1 MSKTIDERVVE
12 MRFDNKQFESNVAT
26 SMSTLE
32 KLKRSLKF
40 DGASKGL
47 EDINSAAKRVNMDGL
62 GGAVESVKA
71 KFSALDVVA
80 VTALANITN
89 SAVNAGKRLVSSLTI
104 DQVTAGWSK
113 YEQKT
118 ASVQTI
124 MNATGKSI
132 EAVNGYL
139 DKLMW
144 FSDETS
150 YGFTDM
156 TQAIAQM
163 TAAGGDIEKLIPM
176 VEGIANATAF
186 AGKGAA
192 EFSRAIYNLNQSYS
206 MGYMQL
212 IDWKSV
218 EMAGASSKQLKQ
230 IFIDTAKALGTLNE
244 AGETANGTL
253 VTTATFAST
262 LQDKWATSE
271 VMEQAYGRFAKVTEA
286 AYEMVQDS
294 TNEID
299 NATVAYKVLS
309 GELGKTSDEYLSL
322 SDSQKALVGTFSDVE
337 IAAAKSAQEAKT
349 FSEAIDATKDA
360 VSSGWMNTVETIF
373 GNYAQ
378 AKKLWS
384 DVCEQLWDIFASG
397 GEHRNDILGTV
408 MTSSWDKIAD
418 AVKKAGVPV
427 EEFQTKVI
435 ETAREAGIPI
445 DDLIDDFGSL
455 ADVISAGKLP
465 SSIIVDTIKK
475 LAGTFTKTSEAVEVT
490 SDKLEHFQG
499 LVNKVIRGDFGNG
512 IDRINALTEA
522 GEDAAAIQTLV
533 NKVWEKTGGTWSDT
547 TITAED
553 LVEVIGDLSTE
564 ELESI
569 GYTEDQAKALKELA
583 EEAEKTGTPINELL
597 ENLTKPSG
605 RELVFNTIHN
615 ALASVSSVLGTFREA
630 WNEIFTDDRVTSGL
644 YNTIAAIE
652 NFSERV
658 LKYLDTNADK
668 LKNTFKGLIAIL
680 DIFTS
685 IIGGAFN
692 AAFEVLDEI
701 FGGAGNSILNVTS
714 NVGEAIVAFRDWLFE
729 NNLITRGF
737 DKLVSAAKVVIKTI
751 KAWIDTFKAIPAVQ
765 RLLEWIDGLFTSIDE
780 NGNKSAKSIE
790 AFVGKFD
797 GFSVVEGTLDKISS
811 AFSFIGNLVEDGII
825 ALGSWFEAFKETEG
839 VKQLVGAVTDL
850 VSALGKLFTGEINA
864 NEFASA
870 LGKSLGEL
878 LASLPKIA
886 IQLGKDFVAGF
897 QNGITDELGG
907 VITAVIEFCGHLI
920 SSFAEALGIHSPSTL
935 TYALGVFLVAGLVNG
950 IKDSYGEVFG
960 VFQPIVD
967 FITNIFSSLWDYLTD
982 ESGKIEWD
990 KIFAGGMAI
999 ESLVILK
1006 TFADS
1011 FEKIANALTSFSGI
1025 FTGVTKA
1032 LKSFSKVLDGV
1043 AWDFKAKAILKM
1055 AISIG
1060 ILVAAVYVLAQI
1072 PSEKIGMMWNAVGII
1087 VALAGVLIGLAWAMK
1102 QFSAASV
1109 EVNKEGASIKG
1120 IQSAVLQIGLAL
1132 LLTAAAVKIIAD
1144 MDPEK
1149 AKRGFQG
1156 LAGMAVGMVAFLAAI
1171 GGISRYSKDVS
1182 GIGKMMVK
1190 LSLAMILMVAVCKLI
1205 GMLSADEIGK
1215 GILFTTAFSIFI
1227 MAITAVSQFA
1237 NENVSKVGGMA
1248 LKLSIAMALLV
1259 GVCKLAGMLSYE
1271 EMLKGAAFAGAF
1283 VLFVWALISVTK
1295 IGGDKQLAKVS
1306 GLVLS
1311 VSFSLLLMV
1320 GVCKLINQIP
1330 TKDLVKGAI
1339 VIAGFMLLLKMM
1351 VGFLTIGSE
1360 QTIAKVSAS
1369 VIAMSTA
1376 IAIMAGTAVIL
1387 GMIDTADL
1395 AKGVIAVG
1403 ILGTIM
1409 ALMVHSLKGAQNV
1422 KGSIIAMAATIAII
1436 AGSIVALSLIDDTES
1451 LIRATACIALV
1462 MGVYAT
1468 IIHGLKGL
1476 QKGKISTGPLIA
1488 LAGVT
1493 ALMAGIIY
1501 LLANNIK
1508 DPMAAVAAAGS
1519 LSVLMLAMSV
1529 VLKILNSMQV
1539 DLKNALIGILA
1550 LTAMIVPLFAFV
1562 AVLAVMSN
1570 VSSAMANVKA
1580 LVILAGAMTVLL
1592 YVLLPLGLIATT
1604 GIGAAIIGAGIL
1616 ALTAMIVP
1624 LFAFV
1629 GVLAVMSN
1637 VKNAMTN
1644 TVLLTAFMTVMTDL
1658 LIKISSVAPLAVIG
1672 VAAMDGLV
1680 LLMGAI
1686 GVMAVA
1692 IGALMDKFP
1701 AIQKFLDT
1709 GLPVLEQLAGS
1720 IGTMV
1725 GNFIGGI
1732 GEGLS
1737 DSLVKM
1743 GENISKFMGKLA
1755 EASDKASGI
1764 KGESFNGVKELMGVM
1779 LEIGGTTVGTTI
1791 ADIFTL
1797 GGTSMDKFEK
1807 DGVAFFNAMKA
1818 IGEAASNVNINEEN
1832 MNAVIGVA
1840 QKLAELQSS
1849 LQPIGGVITWFT
1861 GRDDLGTFGINAAVF
1876 VGSMKLA
1883 FMSLGDSKLNTEAM
1897 NSIITAATSLAELQ
1911 SHLESIGG
1919 VVTWFAG
1926 RDDLGTF
1933 GFNAAAF
1940 IYSMKIAFSSLDGV
1954 TFNVTAINT
1963 IVATAAALATLQSHL
1978 EPIGGVVTWF
1988 AGRDDLGTFGLNVA
2002 AFIGSMKL
2010 AFGTLDDVTF
2020 NVAAINVIVATAAAL
2035 ATLQSHLEP
2044 IGGVVTW
2051 FAGRDDLGTFGI
2063 NVAAFIGSMKLA
2075 FGTLDDVTFN
2085 VAAINVIIATAIAL
2099 ATLQSHLEPIGGVVT
2114 WFTGRDDLGRF
2125 GINVAAFIGSM
2136 KLAMETLGD
2145 TTFNVTA
2152 LESVIT
2158 AAAKLAELQSSLEP
2172 MGGVV
2177 KWFTGRDD
2185 LGKFG
2190 ENIGLFADAMGKLKQ
2205 GMGEDGITEATITSI
2220 TNTGTALIELQK
2232 ALPEEH
2238 WFDGKMNLSDFA
2250 KRIDDFA
2257 TAMGTFGS
2265 KASEIDSA
2273 AVSTVITTAYRIK
2286 TLIESLVDLD
2296 TSGLQTFTGIGTG
2309 GFGADGAAYEIAQAI
2324 AAFSKKV
2331 ADINTEAVSVAVW
2344 AAQRLKSLINS
2355 LTTLDTSGIEN
2366 FKPQSIGAA
2375 IKEYAN
2381 KVGSINTEVVSSS
2394 ITSANRLKN
2403 FIASLAGLD
2412 TSGIS
2417 NFKVDSIGTSLKS
2430 YGASVSGMNILAVSS
2445 SITAANKIKN
2455 FIGSLAGL
2463 NTSGVGSFKSAIDKL
2478 STVNISN
2485 LVKAFSGASPKLAS
2499 AGADM
2504 INGLIKGIQSKLP
2517 AVKSSITS
2525 LLSGVISVIRNAV
2538 SKFEDAGGAMITRM
2552 SGGMISKKST
2562 VTAAITSC
2570 LSTATTIIRNKYD
2583 SFYSAG
2589 SYLVGGFASG
2599 ISDNAYR
2606 AAAKA
2611 KAMAEAAEKAAREA
2625 LKINSPSKV
2634 FKEIGSGIPE
2644 GFAMGIGMLSGDV
2657 KQSVTDMASTAI
2669 KSTRSTMGTIL
2680 DALSEDMDAQP
2691 TIRPVVDLSDVQT
2704 GANAIHGMFSGMQT
2718 VGVRSNLNAITS
2730 TMNAKL
2736 QNGANDDIISAINKL
2751 NAGLESN
2758 RGDVYN
2764 FGDFTYDD
2772 GSNINEAVHTLVRAA
2787 KMGRRV

>member
-1 MSKTIDERVVE
+1 MSTTIDERVVE

-26 SMSTLE
+26 SMSTLD

-89 SAVNAGKRLVSSLTI
+89 SAVNAGKRMVAALTI
-104 DQVTAGWSK
+104 DPVKTGFK
-113 YEQKT
+113 EYETQIN
-118 ASVQTI
+118 AVQTI
-124 MNATGKSI
+124 LANTSSKGTTINDVTA
-132 EAVNGYL
+132 AL
-139 DKLMW
+139 DELNKYADL
-144 FSDETS
+144 TI
-150 YGFTDM
+150 YNFTEM
-156 TQAIAQM
+156 TRNIGTF
-163 TAAGGDIEKLIPM
+163 TAAGIDLDTSVSAIQ
-176 VEGIANATAF
+176 GIANLAAVSGSTSQQASTAMYQLSQALASGTVKLMDWNSVVN
-186 AGKGAA
+186 AGMGGEVFQNALKETSRLLGTGADAAIEASGSFRESLSDGWLTA
-192 EFSRAIYNLNQSYS
+192 EVLTETLKKFTTSGANEYVAEYTGLSADAVQAALDSAEAQYGEAEAIEKASEALAEKSGKNKDE
-206 MGYMQL
+206 
-212 IDWKSV
+212 IKSV
-218 EMAGASSKQLKQ
+218 LQMAKTATEAATKVKTFSQLWDVMKEAAQSGWAKTWQ
-230 IFIDTAKALGTLNE
+230 IIIGDFEEAKALLTPLADFFTNIINKMSDWRNDLLESALGK
-244 AGETANGTL
+244 G
-253 VTTATFAST
+253 FAS
-262 LQDKWATSE
+262 LGEKINGVLKPAT
-271 VMEQAYGRFAKVTEA
+271 A
-286 AYEMVQDS
+286 AAD
-294 TNEID
+294 
-299 NATVAYKVLS
+299 TVEKITDA
-309 GELGKTSDEYLSL
+309 LGDL
-322 SDSQKALVGTFSDVE
+322 DE
-337 IAAAKSAQEAKT
+337 IAS
-349 FSEAIDATKDA
+349 
-360 VSSGWMNTVETIF
+360 
-373 GNYAQ
+373 
-378 AKKLWS
+378 
-384 DVCEQLWDIFASG
+384 
-397 GEHRNDILGTV
+397 
-408 MTSSWDKIAD
+408 
-418 AVKKAGVPV
+418 
-427 EEFQTKVI
+427 
-435 ETAREAGIPI
+435 
-445 DDLIDDFGSL
+445 
-455 ADVISAGKLP
+455 
-465 SSIIVDTIKK
+465 
-475 LAGTFTKTSEAVEVT
+475 
-490 SDKLEHFQG
+490 
-499 LVNKVIRGDFGNG
+499 KVIRGDFGNG
-512 IDRINALTEA
+512 EDRFNALTEA
-522 GEDAAAIQTLV
+522 GKNYYRIQ
-533 NKVWEKTGGTWSDT
+533 NKVNETLGSSFRYSEDQIEAQDKLLGKQEETTEATSETQEETVKLTDAQKDQIKTLAKLSD
-547 TITAED
+547 
-553 LVEVIGDLSTE
+553 E
-564 ELESI
+564 ELRAK
-569 GYTEDQAKALKELA
+569 GYTEEQIEAFRELRA
-583 EEAEKTGTPINELL
+583 TAEKLGIPLEKFIDSLDEINGRWLLINSFKNIGQALIKVFSAIGKAWREVFDPIQADQIFDVIAAVHKFTASLIPSEDTVK
-597 ENLTKPSG
+597 NLT
-605 RELVFNTIHN
+605 R
-615 ALASVSSVLGTFREA
+615 
-630 WNEIFTDDRVTSGL
+630 
-644 YNTIAAIE
+644 
-652 NFSERV
+652 
-658 LKYLDTNADK
+658 
-668 LKNTFKGLIAIL
+668 TFKGLFAIL
-680 DIFTS
+680 DIVKTILGGGIRIAFKVVSQVLSYFHLDILDVTAS
-685 IIGGAFN
+685 IGDA
-692 AAFEVLDEI
+692 L
-701 FGGAGNSILNVTS
+701 
-714 NVGEAIVAFRDWLFE
+714 VAFRDWFDSIFDISGVLDVVVP
-729 NNLITRGF
+729 LIQQ
-737 DKLVSAAKVVIKTI
+737 
-751 KAWIDTFKAIPAVQ
+751 AISAVQ
-765 RLLEWIDGLFTSIDE
+765 
-780 NGNKSAKSIE
+780 K
-790 AFVGKFD
+790 
-797 GFSVVEGTLDKISS
+797 
-811 AFSFIGNLVEDGII
+811 
-825 ALGSWFEAFKETEG
+825 WFAAFKETHAVYKFIEAIEG
-839 VKQLVGAVTDL
+839 IRAAFSKLT
-850 VSALGKLFTGEINA
+850 SGKFNIG
-864 NEFASA
+864 EFASA
-870 LGKSLGEL
+870 LGKSLGKL
-878 LASLPKIA
+878 LVSLPKIA

-907 VITAVIEFCGHLI
+907 VIKAVIEFCKNLI

-935 TYALGVFLVAGLVNG
+935 TYVLGVFLVAGLVNG

-1087 VALAGVLIGLAWAMK
+1087 VALAFVLVGLAWAMK

-1120 IQSAVLQIGLAL
+1120 IQSAILQIGLAL

-1156 LAGMAVGMVAFLAAI
+1156 LAGIAVGMVAFLAAI

-1215 GILFTTAFSIFI
+1215 GILFATAFSIFI

-1259 GVCKLAGMLSYE
+1259 GVCKLVGMLSYE
-1271 EMLKGAAFAGAF
+1271 EMLKGAAFAGVF
-1283 VLFVWALISVTK
+1283 VLFVWALVSVTQ

-1422 KGSIIAMAATIAII
+1422 KGSIIAMAAAIAII
-1436 AGSIVALSLIDDTES
+1436 AGCIVALSLIDDTES

-1476 QKGKISTGPLIA
+1476 QKGKISTGSLLA

-1539 DLKNALIGILA
+1539 DIKNALIGILA

-1570 VSSAMANVKA
+1570 VSSAMTNVKV

-1592 YVLLPLGLIATT
+1592 YALLLIGLIATT

-1743 GENISKFMGKLA
+1743 GDNISKFMGKLA

-1764 KGESFNGVKELMGVM
+1764 KGESFNGVKELMKVM
-1779 LEIGGTTVGTTI
+1779 LEIGGTTVGTSITDW
-1791 ADIFTL
+1791 ATRLFNFGDD
-1797 GGTSMDKFEK
+1797 SMDKFEK

-1818 IGEAASNVNINEEN
+1818 IGEAASGVNINEEN
-1832 MNAVIGVA
+1832 IDAIIGVA

-1849 LQPIGGVITWFT
+1849 LQPIGGVITWFA
-1861 GRDDLGTFGINAAVF
+1861 GRDDLGTFGANAATF
-1876 VGSMKLA
+1876 VLSMKLA
-1883 FMSLGDSKLNTEAM
+1883 FMSLGDSELNTEAM

-1911 SHLESIGG
+1911 SHLEPIGG
-1919 VVTWFAG
+1919 VITWFAG

-1933 GFNAAAF
+1933 GLNAAVF

-1988 AGRDDLGTFGLNVA
+1988 AGRDDLGTFGINIA

-2020 NVAAINVIVATAAAL
+2020 NIAAINVIVATAAVL

-2044 IGGVVTW
+2044 IGGVITW
-2051 FAGRDDLGTFGI
+2051 FTGRDDLGTFGI

-2085 VAAINVIIATAIAL
+2085 VTAINVIIATAIAL

-2136 KLAMETLGD
+2136 KLAMEALGD
-2145 TTFNVTA
+2145 TTFNAAA

-2158 AAAKLAELQSSLEP
+2158 AATKLAELQSSLEP

-2190 ENIGLFADAMGKLKQ
+2190 ENIGLFADAMGKLKT

-2257 TAMGTFGS
+2257 IAMGTFGS

-2296 TSGLQTFTGIGTG
+2296 TSGLQVFTGIGTG
-2309 GFGADGAAYEIAQAI
+2309 SFGADGAAYEIAQAI

-2366 FKPQSIGAA
+2366 FKPQSIGTA

-2381 KVGSINTEVVSSS
+2381 KVGSINTEVVASS

-2445 SITAANKIKN
+2445 SITAANKVKN

-2478 STVNISN
+2478 STVDVSKI
-2485 LVKAFSGASPKLAS
+2485 VKAFSGASSKMNS

-2504 INGLIKGIQSKLP
+2504 INGLIKGIQSKLS
-2517 AVKSSITS
+2517 AVKSSIGD
-2525 LLSGVISVIRNAV
+2525 LLSGIIGVMRKGA
-2538 SKFEDAGGAMITRM
+2538 SKFESAGGAMITRM
-2552 SGGMISKKST
+2552 SGGMTSKKSN
-2562 VTAAITSC
+2562 VNSAITSC
-2570 LSTATTIIRNKYD
+2570 LSTATTTIRGKYD

-2589 SYLVGGFASG
+2589 SYLVGGFAAG
-2599 ISDNAYR
+2599 ISDNAYK

-2611 KAMAEAAEKAAREA
+2611 KAMAEAAEKAARDA

-2644 GFAMGIGMLSGDV
+2644 GFAMGIGMLGGDV

-2691 TIRPVVDLSDVQT
+2691 TIRPVIDLTDVQT
-2704 GANAIHGMFSGMQT
+2704 GANAINGMLNGAQT
-2718 VGVRSNLNAITS
+2718 IGVRSNLNAINS
-2730 TMNAKL
+2730 AINAKL
-2736 QNGANDDIISAINKL
+2736 QNGSNDDVISAINKL
-2751 NAGLESN
+2751 RDGLETN

-2772 GSNINEAVHTLVRAA
+2772 GDNISDAVRTLVRAA

>member
-553 LVEVIGDLSTE
+553 LAEVIGDLSTE

-569 GYTEDQAKALKELA
+569 GYTKDQAKALKELA

-644 YNTIAAIE
+644 YNTIAAVE

-685 IIGGAFN
+685 IIGGAFK
-692 AAFEVLDEI
+692 AAFEILGEI

-780 NGNKSAKSIE
+780 NGNKSTKSIE

-797 GFSVVEGTLDKISS
+797 GLSVVEGILNKISS

-825 ALGSWFEAFKETEG
+825 ALGSWFEVFKETEG

-870 LGKSLGEL
+870 LGKSLGKL
-878 LASLPKIA
+878 LVSLPKIA

-907 VITAVIEFCGHLI
+907 VIKAIIEFCKNLI

-935 TYALGVFLVAGLVNG
+935 TYALGVFLIAGLVNG

-1087 VALAGVLIGLAWAMK
+1087 VALAVVLVGLAWAMK
-1102 QFSAASV
+1102 QFSAASI
-1109 EVNKEGASIKG
+1109 EVNKEGANIKG
-1120 IQSAVLQIGLAL
+1120 IQSAILQIGLAL

-1215 GILFTTAFSIFI
+1215 GILFATAFSIFI

-1259 GVCKLAGMLSYE
+1259 GVCKLVGMLSYE

-1462 MGVYAT
+1462 MGAYAT

-1539 DLKNALIGILA
+1539 DIKNALIGILA
-1550 LTAMIVPLFAFV
+1550 LTAMVVPLFAFV
-1562 AVLAVMSN
+1562 GVLAVMSN
-1570 VSSAMANVKA
+1570 VSSAMTNVKA

-1592 YVLLPLGLIATT
+1592 YALLPLGLIATT

-1672 VAAMDGLV
+1672 VAAMDNLV
-1680 LLMGAI
+1680 LLLGAI
-1686 GVMAVA
+1686 GAMATA
-1692 IGALMDKFP
+1692 IGWLTEKCPD
-1701 AIQKFLDT
+1701 IQKFLDT

-1743 GENISKFMGKLA
+1743 GENISEFMGKLA
-1755 EASDKASGI
+1755 DASDKASGI
-1764 KGESFNGVKELMGVM
+1764 KGESFNGVKELMKVM
-1779 LEIGGTTVGTTI
+1779 LEIGGTTVGTSITDW
-1791 ADIFTL
+1791 ATRLFNFGDD
-1797 GGTSMDKFEK
+1797 SMDKFEK

-1849 LQPIGGVITWFT
+1849 LQPIGGV
-1861 GRDDLGTFGINAAVF
+1861 
-1876 VGSMKLA
+1876 
-1883 FMSLGDSKLNTEAM
+1883 
-1897 NSIITAATSLAELQ
+1897 
-1911 SHLESIGG
+1911 
-1919 VVTWFAG
+1919 VTWFAG

-1933 GFNAAAF
+1933 GLNAAAF
-1940 IYSMKIAFSSLDGV
+1940 IYSMKLAFNSLDGI
-1954 TFNVTAINT
+1954 TFNVTAINV
-1963 IVATAAALATLQSHL
+1963 IIATAIALATLQSHL

-1988 AGRDDLGTFGLNVA
+1988 TGRDDLGTFGL
-2002 AFIGSMKL
+2002 
-2010 AFGTLDDVTF
+2010 
-2020 NVAAINVIVATAAAL
+2020 
-2035 ATLQSHLEP
+2035 
-2044 IGGVVTW
+2044 
-2051 FAGRDDLGTFGI
+2051 

-2136 KLAMETLGD
+2136 KLAMEALGD
-2145 TTFNVTA
+2145 TTFNAAA

-2158 AAAKLAELQSSLEP
+2158 AATKLAELQSSLEP

-2190 ENIGLFADAMGKLKQ
+2190 ENIGLFADAMGKLKT

-2238 WFDGKMNLSDFA
+2238 WFDGKMNLSDFS

-2366 FKPQSIGAA
+2366 FKPQSIGTA
-2375 IKEYAN
+2375 IKDYAN
-2381 KVGSINTEVVSSS
+2381 KVGSINTEVVASS

-2445 SITAANKIKN
+2445 SITAANKVKN
-2455 FIGSLAGL
+2455 FIGSLAGF

-2504 INGLIKGIQSKLP
+2504 INGLIKGIQSKLS
-2517 AVKSSITS
+2517 AVKSSIGD
-2525 LLSGVISVIRNAV
+2525 LLSGIIGVMRKGA

-2552 SGGMISKKST
+2552 SGGMTSKKSN
-2562 VTAAITSC
+2562 VTSAITSC
-2570 LSTATTIIRNKYD
+2570 LSTATTTIRGKYD

-2644 GFAMGIGMLSGDV
+2644 GFAMGIGMLGGDV
-2657 KQSVTDMASTAI
+2657 KQSVTDMTSTAI

-2751 NAGLESN
+2751 NTGLENN